1 MKITNKQLKRIIKE
15 ELSKVLGEGMRGD
28 YGSSDRDMSSLY
40 QLAARIAQKDGINYL
55 YLFDGADQY
64 HMGERTG
71 SFKKYVNSAKAMVPE
86 LSSIDYMELV
96 DYLQRNGIIDA
107 DQESGGFSIDRVM
120 TE

>member
-1 MKITNKQLKRIIKE
+1 MKLTNKQLRRIIKE

-28 YGSSDRDMSSLY
+28 YGSSARDMSSLY
-40 QLAARIAQKDGINYL
+40 QLAARLAQKDGMSYL
-55 YLFDGADQY
+55 YLFGGPDQY
-64 HMGERTG
+64 HMGEGTA
-71 SFKKYVNSAKAMVPE
+71 SLEKYVNRAKAMVPE

-96 DYLQRNGIIDA
+96 DYLQRNGIIDD